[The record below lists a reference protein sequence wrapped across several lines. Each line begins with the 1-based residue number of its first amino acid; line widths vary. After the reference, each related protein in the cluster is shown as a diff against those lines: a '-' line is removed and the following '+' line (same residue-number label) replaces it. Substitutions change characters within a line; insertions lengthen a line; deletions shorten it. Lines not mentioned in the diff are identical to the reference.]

1 MNRPDTILAYDEM
14 DLKLGIKSSLPH
26 VKRARLP

>member
-1 MNRPDTILAYDEM
+1 MAIRPDNITTYSDI

-26 VKRARLP
+26 VKRGV